1 MMSGRLVVLIRKYT
15 VCGLLLVTFLG
26 CSAVPSDFGKENEHF
41 FLQYDI
47 LSVRFQL
54 ILFSKVVN
62 TMSHAPLM
70 SVKSV
75 YIVNLVVVMNMHEI
89 FAAGR

>member
-1 MMSGRLVVLIRKYT
+1 MSGRLVVLIRKYT

-26 CSAVPSDFGKENEHF
+26 CSAVPTEFGKEDEYF
-41 FLQYDI
+41 FLQNDI

-54 ILFSKVVN
+54 IILFQVIN
-62 TMSHAPLM
+62 TMSHPPLI
-70 SVKSV
+70 SVKSLH
-75 YIVNLVVVMNMHEI
+75 IANLVVVMNMHEI